1 MKIQILSIILLS
13 VFSSGLFRAEEN
25 SHSKTLD
32 LSRARRT
39 EKRPVDSSPSL
50 TGSIVLKPFGTNKE
64 WPYLK
69 ANSKEYRLETTDP
82 QNADQIAQCEPGDV
96 CTIRGDITDGA
107 EPVLNTKSLKIESF
121 AEQRLAENG
130 EDGVVTTIKGCK
142 FKRDTF
148 NPALGETWKSP
159 RGTVWG
165 ELELNTDGSPVLANI
180 EKAFNLCS
188 SKGGR
193 LPTRDEW
200 MELAACFDGF
210 EENTAPFRNLNVK
223 NIWSLDNNDLFRATR
238 FNPKGWTAP
247 DRRFMPIERLAL
259 VETEGWTFNEN
270 ERAFVRCVSA
280 H

>member
-1 MKIQILSIILLS
+1 MKVQILSVILLS
-13 VFSSGLFRAEEN
+13 VLGSGVLTAEET
-25 SHSKTLD
+25 SHSKTID

-64 WPYLK
+64 WPYLR

-121 AEQRLAENG
+121 AEQRLS
-130 EDGVVTTIKGCK
+130 EDGEEGFVTTIKGCK

-165 ELELNTDGSPVLANI
+165 ELELNADGSPVLANI

-188 SKGGR
+188 AKGGR
-193 LPTRDEW
+193 LPTKDEW
-200 MELAACFDGF
+200 KELAACFEGF

-223 NIWSLDNNDLFRATR
+223 THWVLDTNDFLQATR

-247 DRRFMPIERLAL
+247 DRRFKPIERLAL
-259 VETEGWTFNEN
+259 DPEGWTFNEN
-270 ERAFVRCVSA
+270 ERSFVRCVSA